1 MEDFQVPKVI
11 PVGPLVPIAPFSKLV
26 KEVGSPKTEESVV
39 SFLDKHP
46 RRSVV
51 YIAFGTA
58 GMLCKPRVLEE
69 LAHGLEASGQPFVW
83 AEGPRPTHP
92 NATTLAKCLPPGAFT

>member
-1 MEDFQVPKVI
+1 MPKVI
-11 PVGPLVPIAPFSKLV
+11 PVGPLVPIAPFSKPG
-26 KEVGSPKTEESVV
+26 KEEGGSPKTKESVV

-51 YIAFGTA
+51 YIAFGSA
-58 GMLCKPRVLEE
+58 GMMCKPRVLEE
-69 LAHGLEASGQPFVW
+69 LAYGLEASGQPFVW

-92 NATTLAKCLPPGAFT
+92 NTTTLAKCLPPGVRTY